1 MLYYVYKEKKEG
13 IYYVKEIHIRQIRT
27 RNES

>member
-1 MLYYVYKEKKEG
+1 MLYYVYKEKEKRKH
-13 IYYVKEIHIRQIRT
+13 YAKEIYIRQIRT